1 MSRRVQQLEA
11 QLDTRLMQRST
22 RKLTLTDAG
31 QAFFERCADA
41 VDGLTSAGRVEWV
54 GEFLAAHPRV
64 RLEFVLSDGKADLIA
79 ERIDVAFRGG
89 VMTDLG
95 YVGRQI
101 LADT

>member
-1 MSRRVQQLEA
+1 M
-11 QLDTRLMQRST
+11 
-22 RKLTLTDAG
+22 
-31 QAFFERCADA
+31 
-41 VDGLTSAGRVEWV
+41 

-95 YVGRQI
+95 YVGRQ
-101 LADT
+101 